1 MDTKNKEKQSSNNQ
15 NTSCKEG
22 KTLAIIHVK
31 LQTFKEYLTLIE
43 LNWILMSFQNYSS
56 GNSFYCN
63 EENFIASL
71 TFSLLPWALKVR

>member
-22 KTLAIIHVK
+22 KTLAIIHVE

-43 LNWILMSFQNYSS
+43 LN
-56 GNSFYCN
+56 
-63 EENFIASL
+63 
-71 TFSLLPWALKVR
+71 

>member
-22 KTLAIIHVK
+22 KTLAIIHVE

-43 LNWILMSFQNYSS
+43 LNWMLMSFQNYSS
-56 GNSFYCN
+56 GNSF
-63 EENFIASL
+63 
-71 TFSLLPWALKVR
+71 